1 MIPLSLTLSAFG
13 PFAKEVTLDF
23 KNIKNNIF
31 LITGPTG
38 SGKTTL
44 FDAISFALFGKASGL
59 SRTPDDFK
67 SDFAD
72 EKTPCFVE
80 FEFALKDKIFK
91 IKRFAPYVKTT
102 NKNTSRAISSKA
114 ILILDSGE
122 VIDNLKAVNAKI
134 EELLGVNERQFKQI
148 VMLPQGEFKR
158 LLEAKSDEKKIIF
171 RRIFS
176 TEQIDEFTNIL
187 KLKSKELT
195 DYTTSAKNTIFALL
209 QSVLGSLADTELEA
223 ELRKPEPGIQK
234 SLELLGAAIKVQQR
248 KLLKLES
255 SRTGLE
261 TTCKELALELESTER
276 INSKIQERTA
286 LLSELEL
293 LNESEDV
300 IEKAKSDVIKYRA
313 AKDLQPQERLLSDK
327 QTQLEQLNAT
337 LLQETEQNS
346 TLSLEL
352 DALKSELAVQVQ
364 KNEQIKLYEQTI
376 PRLEALV
383 DNFKICDDLKIKL
396 AEIKIQKAKS
406 KEKLNLIILSEQWL
420 EIKAQIDTLKLQ
432 ESSITQIKK
441 LLQTFKKLHQKHKM
455 QKENYSVDYKLFLEQ
470 QAGFLA
476 QTLNDAAPCPVC
488 GSTEHPKIAVLPAKH
503 LTQQMLEALKTALE
517 ETAQNLHQIQL
528 KLQEL
533 FNALH
538 SAGMFSFEFSDLF
551 ANEEQISLTYQKL
564 TLNCHELELKEQ
576 EIKQQVNA
584 LFPAENLLKNK
595 EFNLEIVRAKHEEQV
610 KTDTRLELQVEAL
623 TADLKAKEERNKSLY
638 PQVSSAEEIVNQISK
653 LKAEINAHEAALK
666 ELAGLLEEKQ
676 AVFLKSESL
685 IKLHNQNITELQAQI
700 ESESVKFKADYQ
712 SVGFAGL
719 EEYKTALALNCSAIE
734 AEIAEYESKKREV
747 LTKLSV
753 LKEDIGANTFS
764 KDLNML
770 KAKCKES
777 SDALATR
784 QKECIDLSATIEI
797 CLRTKNKVKTVW
809 QQIEKNNNLCYK
821 TNELYR
827 LASGQNSAKL
837 SFERFVLSSYF
848 DLIIEIA
855 NLKLREMTMAR
866 YKLQRKLEKNKRHSS
881 GLDLEIMDS
890 FTGKPRDVSTL
901 SGGESFKAA
910 LALALALSEV
920 IANFSGGTHIDTMF
934 IDEGF
939 GTLDEEALDCVI
951 GVLMQLKN
959 TGRMIGIISHVSELK
974 DRIKDKLIVSAT
986 QNGSYAHFLLS

>member
-31 LITGPTG
+31 LIIGPTG

-102 NKNTSRAISSKA
+102 NKNTSRVISSKA
-114 ILILDSGE
+114 ILTLDSGE

-158 LLEAKSDEKKIIF
+158 LLEAKSDEKQIIF

-209 QSVLGSLADTELEA
+209 QSVLGSLADAELEA
-223 ELRKPEPGIQK
+223 ELRKSEPSIQK
-234 SLELLGAAIKVQQR
+234 SLELLGASIKVQQG
-248 KLLKLES
+248 KLLELESVRTNLES
-255 SRTGLE
+255 S
-261 TTCKELALELESTER
+261 CKELTLELESTER
-276 INSKIQERTA
+276 LNSKIQERAA
-286 LLSELEL
+286 LLSQLEL
-293 LNESEDV
+293 LKQSEDV

-327 QTQLEQLNAT
+327 QTQLEQLKT
-337 LLQETEQNS
+337 VLLKETKQNS
-346 TLSLEL
+346 ALSLEL

-364 KNEQIKLYEQTI
+364 KSEQIKLYEQTI

-383 DNFKICDDLKIKL
+383 DDFKICDDLKVEL

-432 ESSITQIKK
+432 ESSITQIKN
-441 LLQTFKKLHQKHKM
+441 LLQTFKKLHQKHQM
-455 QKENYSVDYKLFLEQ
+455 QKENYSADYKLFLEQ

-488 GSTEHPKIAVLPAKH
+488 GSTEHPI
-503 LTQQMLEALKTALE
+503 
-517 ETAQNLHQIQL
+517 
-528 KLQEL
+528 
-533 FNALH
+533 
-538 SAGMFSFEFSDLF
+538 F
-551 ANEEQISLTYQKL
+551 ANEEQINLTHQKL
-564 TLNCHELELKEQ
+564 TLNCHGLELKEQ
-576 EIKQQVNA
+576 EIKQQVNV

-676 AVFLKSESL
+676 AAFLKSESL
-685 IKLHNQNITELQAQI
+685 IKLHNQNITELLAQI
-700 ESESVKFKADYQ
+700 ESESVKFKAAYQ
-712 SVGFAGL
+712 SVGFASL
-719 EEYKTALALNCSAIE
+719 EEYKTALVLNCTAIE

-777 SDALATR
+777 SDALATC

-939 GTLDEEALDCVI
+939 GTLDEEALDCAI

>member
-72 EKTPCFVE
+72 EKTLCFVE

-91 IKRFAPYVKTT
+91 VKRFAPYVKIT

-114 ILILDSGE
+114 VLTLDSGE
-122 VIDNLKAVNAKI
+122 VIDNLKAVNTKI

-158 LLEAKSDEKKIIF
+158 LLEAKSDEKQIIF
-171 RRIFS
+171 RRIFN

-187 KLKSKELT
+187 KLKAKELT
-195 DYTTSAKNTIFALL
+195 EHIASAKNTIFALL
-209 QSVLGSLADTELEA
+209 QSVLGSLADAELEA

-248 KLLKLES
+248 KLLELES

-276 INSKIQERTA
+276 INTKIQERTT
-286 LLSELEL
+286 LLSKLDL
-293 LNESEDV
+293 LKQAEDV
-300 IEKAKSDVIKYRA
+300 IEKTKSDVIKHRA

-327 QTQLEQLNAT
+327 QVQLEQLNAT

-346 TLSLEL
+346 VLALEV
-352 DALKSELAVQVQ
+352 DELKTKLTAQTQ
-364 KNEQIKLYEQTI
+364 KSDQIKLYEQTI
-376 PRLEALV
+376 PRLEALI
-383 DNFKICDDLKIKL
+383 DDFKICDTLKAELADIKL
-396 AEIKIQKAKS
+396 QRAKT
-406 KEKLNLIILSEQWL
+406 KEKLKLIILSEQWL
-420 EIKAQIDTLKLQ
+420 EIKSQIDTLKLQ
-432 ESSITQIKK
+432 ENNISQIKN
-441 LLQTFKKLHQKHKM
+441 LLQTFKKL
-455 QKENYSVDYKLFLEQ
+455 QKEHQAQKESYSADYKLFLEQ

-476 QTLNDAAPCPVC
+476 KTLNDGVPCPVC
-488 GSTEHPKIAVLPAKH
+488 GSTKHPKVATLPAKH
-503 LTQQMLEALKTALE
+503 LTQQMLEALKTTLE
-517 ETAQNLHQIQL
+517 DTAQKLHQIQL

-538 SAGMFSFEFSDLF
+538 SAGVFLFEFNDIF
-551 ANEEQISLTYQKL
+551 ANEEQINLTHQKL
-564 TLNCHELELKEQ
+564 ALNCHELELKEQ
-576 EIKQQVNA
+576 EIKQQVNV
-584 LFPAENLLKNK
+584 LFPTENLLKNK
-595 EFNLEIVRAKHEEQV
+595 DFTLEVVRAKHEEQA
-610 KTDTRLELQVEAL
+610 KTDTRLELQAETLA
-623 TADLKAKEERNKSLY
+623 ADLKVKEERNKSLY
-638 PQVSSAEEIVNQISK
+638 PQASSAEDIAGQISK
-653 LKAEINAHEAALK
+653 LKAEINTHEAALK
-666 ELAGLLEEKQ
+666 EFAGLLEEKQ
-676 AVFLKSESL
+676 AAFLKNESS
-685 IKLHNQNITELQAQI
+685 IKLHNQNIAELQAQI
-700 ESESVKFKADYQ
+700 ESESAKFKAAYK
-712 SVGFAGL
+712 SAGFACL
-719 EEYKTALALNCSAIE
+719 EEYKTALILNCATLE
-734 AEIAEYESKKREV
+734 AEITEHESKTREI
-747 LTKLSV
+747 LTRLSV
-753 LKEDIGANTFS
+753 LKEDIGANS
-764 KDLNML
+764 LKDLNML
-770 KAKCKES
+770 KAKHKES
-777 SDALATR
+777 ANALAAC
-784 QKECIDLSATIEI
+784 QKECIDLAATIEI

-821 TNELYR
+821 TNELYK
-827 LASGQNSAKL
+827 LASGQNPAKL

-910 LALALALSEV
+910 LVLALALSEV

-939 GTLDEEALDCVI
+939 GTLDEEALDCAI

-986 QNGSYAHFLLS
+986 QNGSYAHFLLA

>member
-31 LITGPTG
+31 LIIGPTG

-102 NKNTSRAISSKA
+102 NKNTSRVISSKA
-114 ILILDSGE
+114 ILTLDSGE

-158 LLEAKSDEKKIIF
+158 LLEAKSDEKQIIF

-209 QSVLGSLADTELEA
+209 QSVLGSLADAELEA
-223 ELRKPEPGIQK
+223 ELRKSEPSIQK
-234 SLELLGAAIKVQQR
+234 SLELLGASIKVQQG
-248 KLLKLES
+248 KLLELESVRTNLES
-255 SRTGLE
+255 S
-261 TTCKELALELESTER
+261 CKELTLELESTER
-276 INSKIQERTA
+276 LNSKIQERAA
-286 LLSELEL
+286 LLSQLEL
-293 LNESEDV
+293 LKQSEDV

-327 QTQLEQLNAT
+327 QTQLEQLKT
-337 LLQETEQNS
+337 VLLKETKQNS
-346 TLSLEL
+346 ALSLEL

-364 KNEQIKLYEQTI
+364 KSEQIKLYEQTI

-383 DNFKICDDLKIKL
+383 DDFKICDDLKVEL

-432 ESSITQIKK
+432 ESSITQIKN
-441 LLQTFKKLHQKHKM
+441 LLQTFKKLHQKHQM
-455 QKENYSVDYKLFLEQ
+455 QKENYSADYKLFLEQ

-538 SAGMFSFEFSDLF
+538 SAGMFSFEFSDIF
-551 ANEEQISLTYQKL
+551 ANEEQINLTHQKL
-564 TLNCHELELKEQ
+564 TLNCHGLELKEQ
-576 EIKQQVNA
+576 EIKQQVNV

-676 AVFLKSESL
+676 AAFLKSESL
-685 IKLHNQNITELQAQI
+685 IKLHNQNITELLAQI
-700 ESESVKFKADYQ
+700 ESESVKFKAAYQ
-712 SVGFAGL
+712 SVGFASL
-719 EEYKTALALNCSAIE
+719 EEYKTALVLNCTAIE

-777 SDALATR
+777 SDALATC

-939 GTLDEEALDCVI
+939 GTLDEEALDCAI